1 MQQNVWK
8 YSNLDSLVLSPVKR
22 ALTSLKSGIVD
33 NMLKVNRPKTLKE
46 NALESLRDAITND
59 HIKPGER
66 LVERSLCESMGVSRT
81 VVRECIRHLE
91 SERLIV
97 GVPNAGFIVAT
108 ISSDEVQEI
117 YELRIMLECSAVRS
131 CALNADKEVIAALRK
146 LCKEIAECLQNEDV
160 MQALKLTTAYY
171 RLIFATGG
179 KHISWDVVER
189 LNARIS
195 RLRAMTLSTA
205 ARRNKGP
212 ENLRKIV
219 DAIEQKD
226 TDQAEAIC
234 KKHLTE
240 AANVAAEM
248 I

>member
-1 MQQNVWK
+1 
-8 YSNLDSLVLSPVKR
+8 
-22 ALTSLKSGIVD
+22 
-33 NMLKVNRPKTLKE
+33 MLKVDRPKSLKE
-46 NALESLRDAITND
+46 NALESLRDAITCD

-66 LVERSLCESMGVSRT
+66 LVERRLCESMGVSRT

-97 GVPNAGFIVAT
+97 GLPNAGFIVAT
-108 ISSDEVQEI
+108 INGDEVKEI

-131 CALNADKEVIAALRK
+131 CASNADKAVIQKLRQ
-146 LCKEIAECLQNEDV
+146 LCKRIADCLQNDDV
-160 MQALKLTTAYY
+160 MQALKLTTTYY
-171 RLIFATGG
+171 RLIFTTGG
-179 KHISWDVVER
+179 KHISWDVAEQ

-195 RLRAMTLSTA
+195 RLRAMTLRTA

-212 ENLRKIV
+212 ENLSRIV
-219 DAIEQKD
+219 NAIEQKD
-226 TDQAEAIC
+226 TDKAEAIC
-234 KKHLTE
+234 KQHLIE